1 MATSQVSAQAR
12 GVIVVLEG
20 KAWVLDSSGNRVLLK
35 VGDEV
40 QEGQVIVT
48 DTGSTWECDY
58 CAHQSLCATTEAGR
72 IPIETVVSIGEV
84 A

>member
-20 KAWVLDSSGNRVLLK
+20 KAWVLDSSGNRALLK

-48 DTGSTWECDY
+48 DTGTRLEL
-58 CAHQSLCATTEAGR
+58 ALPNGQ
-72 IPIETVVSIGEV
+72 VVSVSTCLLYTSDAADE
-84 A
+84 